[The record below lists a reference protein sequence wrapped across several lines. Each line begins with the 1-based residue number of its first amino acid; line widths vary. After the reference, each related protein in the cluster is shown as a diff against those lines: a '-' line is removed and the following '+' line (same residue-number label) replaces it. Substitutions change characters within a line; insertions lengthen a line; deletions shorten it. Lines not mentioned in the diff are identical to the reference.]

1 MTIKVLF
8 ESYTEDE
15 YDKVLNYYNRNKS
28 ENDQPL
34 EKLDRCEGG
43 FMIKKEKSSSSKND
57 ENDSIKQ
64 LRWNAKYL
72 VPYKNYSSFSEAE
85 EELLYKSLFQVF
97 REKVIFIKN
106 R

>member
-15 YDKVLNYYNRNKS
+15 YDKVLNYYNSNKS
-28 ENDQPL
+28 HNDQPL

-43 FMIKKEKSSSSKND
+43 FMIKKENNSSFHD

-64 LRWNAKYL
+64 LRWNTKYL
-72 VPYKNYSSFSEAE
+72 LPYKNYSSFSEAE
-85 EELLYKSLFQVF
+85 EELLYESLFEVF

>member
-1 MTIKVLF
+1 MPIKVLF
-8 ESYTEDE
+8 ESYTKDE
-15 YDKVLNYYNRNKS
+15 YTKVLNYYNSNKS
-28 ENDQPL
+28 QNDQPL

-43 FMIKKEKSSSSKND
+43 FMIKKENNSAFHD

-72 VPYKNYSSFSEAE
+72 VPYKNYSSFSESE
-85 EELLYKSLFQVF
+85 EQLLYKSLFEVF
-97 REKVIFIKN
+97 KEKVIFIKN

>member
-1 MTIKVLF
+1 MPIKVLF
-8 ESYTEDE
+8 ESYTKDE
-15 YDKVLNYYNRNKS
+15 YTKVLNYYNSNKL

-43 FMIKKEKSSSSKND
+43 FMIKKENCSSSKND

-64 LRWNAKYL
+64 LRWNTKYL

-85 EELLYKSLFQVF
+85 EELLYKSLFAVF

>member
-15 YDKVLNYYNRNKS
+15 YDRVLNYYNSNKS
-28 ENDQPL
+28 QNDQPL

-43 FMIKKEKSSSSKND
+43 FMIKKEYSSLFND
-57 ENDSIKQ
+57 ENDNIKQ
-64 LRWNAKYL
+64 LRWSTKYL
-72 VPYKNYSSFSEAE
+72 LPYKNYSSFSEAE
-85 EELLYKSLFQVF
+85 EELLYKSLFEVF

>member
-15 YDKVLNYYNRNKS
+15 YDKVLNYYNSNKS

-43 FMIKKEKSSSSKND
+43 FMIKKEYSSSSKND

-85 EELLYKSLFQVF
+85 EELLYKSLFEVF